1 MREPKVRKPSVIL
14 SGISFDVANVLR
26 PIKETL
32 EILTGSTRGSSELKG
47 LKPTATDKEV
57 VDKLN
62 EIIRRLNASGDDHV

>member
-14 SGISFDVANVLR
+14 SGISFEVANVLR
-26 PIKETL
+26 PVKETL
-32 EILTGSTRGSSELKG
+32 EILTGSMRGSSELKG
-47 LKPTATDKEV
+47 LKADASNKEV